1 MRIFAEVEIAFFGCF
16 YELTNMVQQ
25 FCSGISYRWITYTTI
40 SSNIFWQV
48 IPNKKIQG
56 S

>member
-16 YELTNMVQQ
+16 YELTRSFKNMVQQ

-40 SSNIFWQV
+40 SSNIFFAGD
-48 IPNKKIQG
+48 P
-56 S
+56 